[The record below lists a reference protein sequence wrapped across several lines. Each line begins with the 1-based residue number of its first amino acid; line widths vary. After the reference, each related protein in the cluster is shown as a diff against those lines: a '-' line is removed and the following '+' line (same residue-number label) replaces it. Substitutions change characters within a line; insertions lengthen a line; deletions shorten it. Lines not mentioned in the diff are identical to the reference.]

1 MKRFVVSFLQLDK
14 NVESH
19 TYRKRVTSQFILLLS
34 FIIIITLMIGNFISN
49 NLDLF
54 YINIGLFISII
65 LILSLPGQQRQYASY
80 VTLHVM
86 ALGILLVVYFHQIP
100 VVIISAHDNPE
111 TISKAMAY
119 GAAGFVPKSTP
130 VDEIY
135 SAINAVLSGDTWLPA
150 AFSLQPSSEETV
162 NIADRVASLTQQQ
175 YRILKMF
182 AEGML
187 NKQIAYNLHVSEATI
202 KAHATAIFKKL
213 NVRNRTQAVIAI
225 AQLDLSESDLD
236 YK

>member
-1 MKRFVVSFLQLDK
+1 MVSPDK
-14 NVESH
+14 IIIADDH
-19 TYRKRVTSQFILLLS
+19 PLFRQALLATLTSQFTDASWFEAQTIDELELLLTDNTDS
-34 FIIIITLMIGNFISN
+34 DLVL
-49 NLDLF
+49 LDL
-54 YINIGLFISII
+54 NIPGAHGFST
-65 LILSLPGQQRQYASY
+65 LIY
-80 VTLHVM
+80 VRK
-86 ALGILLVVYFHQIP
+86 FFPQIP

-150 AFSLQPSSEETV
+150 AFSLQPSPEETV